1 MLAKDIMTKDVV
13 TTKKDTP
20 IEEIAKL
27 MLKNRISGIPVVDNA
42 NHIIGIVSESDLIY
56 KVKPMSPSL
65 SYWQSPEK
73 FEKEYWKITA
83 TNAEEIMTTDVITA
97 DEEQTVEELATLMIE
112 KHIKRIPIAKS
123 QKLVGIISRA
133 DVIKAILKAPAA
145 PILRW

>member
-1 MLAKDIMTKDVV
+1 
-13 TTKKDTP
+13 
-20 IEEIAKL
+20 
-27 MLKNRISGIPVVDNA
+27 
-42 NHIIGIVSESDLIY
+42 
-56 KVKPMSPSL
+56 
-65 SYWQSPEK
+65 
-73 FEKEYWKITA
+73 
-83 TNAEEIMTTDVITA
+83 MTTDVITA